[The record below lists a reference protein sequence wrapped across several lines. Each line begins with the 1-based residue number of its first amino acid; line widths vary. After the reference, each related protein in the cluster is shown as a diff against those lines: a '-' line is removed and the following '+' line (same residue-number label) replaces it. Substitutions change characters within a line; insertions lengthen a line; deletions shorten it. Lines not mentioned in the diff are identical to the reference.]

1 MKKRVYIGAIVFAV
15 LLLALGRLIVRPP
28 LTLRGIVDG
37 STPRMPRWLADEED
51 RLC

>member
-28 LTLRGIVDG
+28 LTLGVRRV
-37 STPRMPRWLADEED
+37 SRLAG
-51 RLC
+51 